1 VPAAPPLL
9 EALEHDRTAFAALIG
24 TAVPDGWPEFP
35 ESIGFVRDRLAERP
49 EDVDWWMSFFLD
61 AETGALVGSGGFA
74 GPPEDRVVEI
84 GYQIAPAFRGR
95 RLAIGAAA
103 ALVEHA
109 ARTGR
114 VDAVIAHTLPR
125 PNPSTGVLTALGF
138 QRDGEA
144 VDPDE
149 GTVWRW
155 RLTLPIRGGVEGGG
169 DTVRS

>member
-1 VPAAPPLL
+1 VRDEPVPRITLVPATPPLL
-9 EALEHDRTAFAALIG
+9 DALERDRDAFAAMIG
-24 TAVPDGWPEFP
+24 SAVPDGWPEFP

-49 EDVDWWMSFFLD
+49 EDIGWWMSFFVEPGSGL
-61 AETGALVGSGGFA
+61 LVGSGGYA
-74 GPPEDRVVEI
+74 GPPEDRTVEI

-95 RLAIGAAA
+95 RFAVGAAA
-103 ALVEHA
+103 ALVERA
-109 ARTGR
+109 ASTGE

-125 PNPSTGVLTALGF
+125 PSASTGVLTALGF

-155 RLTLPIRGGVEGGG
+155 RLRLPICG
-169 DTVRS
+169 